1 MEEFEFTS
9 SDDEYIIEEVTDDE
23 AEELDAIIEEVIV
36 EETPFDVFNESGT
49 PNNKQSFLMTTGGE
63 KVPASNGAVVT
74 PAKSIEDD
82 DGPSPMDITT
92 TTVGT
97 PSRSSM
103 SGSTTLS
110 SSRAAGAGLSEL
122 SKQLR
127 IFQAKNE
134 SQAVELNRLE
144 RQLRILADL
153 QGISVADMRRALEEA
168 CQNEAFGELQ
178 HRVASLRAQLEAA
191 SLMKKPSA
199 ASTQDEAKA
208 HKIANLELRIGE
220 LEEIEEKQQATIQ
233 RLYEQLNAQTSR
245 ASRLGATGEHQEQEV
260 KNLRKELAKEK
271 TQRKKLL
278 QRQAAEAGLKQ
289 MLAARGITT
298 NENGVDATT
307 GRGKNARGGKR
318 GKSRATSDMAT
329 GEDGIDTDA
338 YFSEVTLDEVA
349 VQKIKDD
356 LQAKHDEEMKR
367 LSDEIKQVQI
377 QRQVERDN
385 LLLLKQQLEGA
396 EEKHKLRSEQF
407 KARFTVQQ
415 ERIGDLEQQLTSLY
429 TAFELL
435 RDERAKE
442 EESRKALRKSLN
454 QADAEV
460 ARQVDAGEKH
470 QRQSEARRSSSH
482 GSNRLLASPRGSSG
496 YADHT
501 MSSSSTSTPPET
513 IVISSP
519 VASPRAQSSRAL
531 GLNRSEQFSS
541 VPLSPTTFPD
551 TSPSAHETVMQGVL
565 LVRSKMMRNWKKKHA
580 VLNAVFAQYRWDFVG
595 DVDGKGKM
603 YGIQVGVSK
612 VQKYLKYPLAFAVY
626 MNPYDATAPVVYAAA
641 TTVDDYH
648 KWMAALTKA
657 CTGEESYENLVL
669 NSPGPT
675 PATPISMVTIETPRS
690 VAEEQSD
697 LERAIA
703 LSQHVV

>member
-49 PNNKQSFLMTTGGE
+49 PNNKQSFLMTTSGE

-245 ASRLGATGEHQEQEV
+245 ASRLGATGEHQEQEA
-260 KNLRKELAKEK
+260 N
-271 TQRKKLL
+271 
-278 QRQAAEAGLKQ
+278 
-289 MLAARGITT
+289 
-298 NENGVDATT
+298 
-307 GRGKNARGGKR
+307 
-318 GKSRATSDMAT
+318 
-329 GEDGIDTDA
+329 
-338 YFSEVTLDEVA
+338 F
-349 VQKIKDD
+349 
-356 LQAKHDEEMKR
+356 
-367 LSDEIKQVQI
+367 
-377 QRQVERDN
+377 
-385 LLLLKQQLEGA
+385 
-396 EEKHKLRSEQF
+396 
-407 KARFTVQQ
+407 
-415 ERIGDLEQQLTSLY
+415 
-429 TAFELL
+429 
-435 RDERAKE
+435 
-442 EESRKALRKSLN
+442 
-454 QADAEV
+454 
-460 ARQVDAGEKH
+460 
-470 QRQSEARRSSSH
+470 
-482 GSNRLLASPRGSSG
+482 
-496 YADHT
+496 
-501 MSSSSTSTPPET
+501 
-513 IVISSP
+513 
-519 VASPRAQSSRAL
+519 
-531 GLNRSEQFSS
+531 
-541 VPLSPTTFPD
+541 
-551 TSPSAHETVMQGVL
+551 
-565 LVRSKMMRNWKKKHA
+565 
-580 VLNAVFAQYRWDFVG
+580 
-595 DVDGKGKM
+595 
-603 YGIQVGVSK
+603 
-612 VQKYLKYPLAFAVY
+612 
-626 MNPYDATAPVVYAAA
+626 
-641 TTVDDYH
+641 
-648 KWMAALTKA
+648 
-657 CTGEESYENLVL
+657 
-669 NSPGPT
+669 
-675 PATPISMVTIETPRS
+675 
-690 VAEEQSD
+690 
-697 LERAIA
+697 
-703 LSQHVV
+703 

>member
-1 MEEFEFTS
+1 MLVAFLISFSVLAFPFLTAPLFQKDQLSPTSGFALFLNFAMEEFEFTS

-49 PNNKQSFLMTTGGE
+49 PNNKQSFLMTTGGG

-208 HKIANLELRIGE
+208 HKIANRELRIGE

-318 GKSRATSDMAT
+318 GKSRKTPPPGHMLCMDI
-329 GEDGIDTDA
+329 GFGDGI
-338 YFSEVTLDEVA
+338 F
-349 VQKIKDD
+349 
-356 LQAKHDEEMKR
+356 
-367 LSDEIKQVQI
+367 
-377 QRQVERDN
+377 
-385 LLLLKQQLEGA
+385 G
-396 EEKHKLRSEQF
+396 
-407 KARFTVQQ
+407 
-415 ERIGDLEQQLTSLY
+415 
-429 TAFELL
+429 
-435 RDERAKE
+435 
-442 EESRKALRKSLN
+442 
-454 QADAEV
+454 
-460 ARQVDAGEKH
+460 
-470 QRQSEARRSSSH
+470 
-482 GSNRLLASPRGSSG
+482 
-496 YADHT
+496 
-501 MSSSSTSTPPET
+501 
-513 IVISSP
+513 
-519 VASPRAQSSRAL
+519 
-531 GLNRSEQFSS
+531 
-541 VPLSPTTFPD
+541 VPL
-551 TSPSAHETVMQGVL
+551 
-565 LVRSKMMRNWKKKHA
+565 
-580 VLNAVFAQYRWDFVG
+580 
-595 DVDGKGKM
+595 
-603 YGIQVGVSK
+603 
-612 VQKYLKYPLAFAVY
+612 
-626 MNPYDATAPVVYAAA
+626 
-641 TTVDDYH
+641 
-648 KWMAALTKA
+648 
-657 CTGEESYENLVL
+657 
-669 NSPGPT
+669 
-675 PATPISMVTIETPRS
+675 
-690 VAEEQSD
+690 
-697 LERAIA
+697 
-703 LSQHVV
+703 